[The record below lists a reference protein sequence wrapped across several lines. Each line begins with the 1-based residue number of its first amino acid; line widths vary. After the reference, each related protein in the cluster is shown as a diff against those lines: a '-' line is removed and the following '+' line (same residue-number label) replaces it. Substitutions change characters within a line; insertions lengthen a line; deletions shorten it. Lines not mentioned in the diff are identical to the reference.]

1 MEKGTT
7 RKNDDVTSKMGNL
20 SRRNINSNHTSV
32 NDVLVFLTELYET
45 GVGYSALKTAES
57 ALSNVVTV
65 FVKPFNEKNIQLSTV
80 NAEIYSVVG
89 CFSCVP
95 VLKVTFLEH
104 ISLVLLWVI
113 ITINYSKDHS
123 QR

>member
-7 RKNDDVTSKMGNL
+7 KKNEDVTSKMGFFC

-32 NDVLVFLTELYET
+32 NDVLVFLTDLYET
-45 GVGYSALKTAES
+45 GVGYSVLKTADS

-65 FVKPFNEKNIQLSTV
+65 FVKPFNEKNIKLSTF

-89 CFSCVP
+89 CFSCAS
-95 VLKVTFLEH
+95 VLKVILFRSRTY
-104 ISLVLLWVI
+104 I
-113 ITINYSKDHS
+113 INTVMGHNND
-123 QR
+123 